1 MACSLTL
8 LDCAFGCSLNSL
20 SDRWEVGGATIEAYE
35 DDTLSTTQKM
45 KKAMSTVE
53 QKTAK
58 KRKMHDAKEAT

>member
-1 MACSLTL
+1 MH
-8 LDCAFGCSLNSL
+8 LDDLCYSLNSL
-20 SDRWEVGGATIEAYE
+20 CDQWEVGGATIEAYE